1 MLKYKTGSD
10 ILYTHL
16 SVDAPEL
23 YKSKIKYILDNNVD
37 DLQLTFTQEEETSPG
52 KKVVLFL

>member
-1 MLKYKTGSD
+1 M
-10 ILYTHL
+10 
-16 SVDAPEL
+16 DAPEL
-23 YKSKIKYILDNNVD
+23 YKSKIKYILDNDVD